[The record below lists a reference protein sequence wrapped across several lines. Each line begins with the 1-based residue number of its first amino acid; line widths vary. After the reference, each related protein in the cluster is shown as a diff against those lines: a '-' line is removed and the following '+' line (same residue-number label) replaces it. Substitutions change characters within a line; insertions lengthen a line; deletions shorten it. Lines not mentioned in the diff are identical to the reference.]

1 MNCLLYKHSADY
13 SKCSKNISR
22 WYQRTLVSLS
32 KRKKKKKVNLDLFRN
47 ESSQYFILF
56 EMTWYSVDFYHLIW
70 NVSEFRE
77 TLLDGFFQNR
87 TNFAEFNQ
95 EVLMPAIFT

>member
-1 MNCLLYKHSADY
+1 M
-13 SKCSKNISR
+13 
-22 WYQRTLVSLS
+22 YQITLVSLS
-32 KRKKKKKVNLDLFRN
+32 KEKKKVNLDLFRN

-77 TLLDGFFQNR
+77 TLLDGLFQNR

-95 EVLMPAIFT
+95 SSYAFYIYLKI